1 MAAFAKSWRFT
12 RMFRFFSGP
21 RRAQQIAYSI
31 GQLIHMLSA
40 GRENHGLESP
50 ERLLRGLGPFVN
62 EDTISGQRVITLL
75 IPMTTEVD
83 FFVKLAT
90 TPDSRHTL
98 MIEGR
103 DAYAGFTLSCGLPPR
118 AVMIDLRPGAF
129 SKVTRQ
135 ARLLYAACKT
145 MPNAVEGRDFSMI

>member
-50 ERLLRGLGPFVN
+50 ERLLRGLGPLVN
-62 EDTISGQRVITLL
+62 EDTISGQ
-75 IPMTTEVD
+75 
-83 FFVKLAT
+83 
-90 TPDSRHTL
+90 
-98 MIEGR
+98 
-103 DAYAGFTLSCGLPPR
+103 PR
-118 AVMIDLRPGAF
+118 ALLAAGAF
-129 SKVTRQ
+129 AQ
-135 ARLLYAACKT
+135 GNHIGC
-145 MPNAVEGRDFSMI
+145 E